1 MFHCILHSSLPC
13 CMKGYETLHT
23 QSDAAGCAP
32 RSFLDLAGHTYFFCL
47 EIKFMFIHFHSE
59 CYMRCRRII
68 YMYKSTRKAGY
79 TKEKQNKLNNEFS

>member
-32 RSFLDLAGHTYFFCL
+32 RSFFDLADHTYFFL
-47 EIKFMFIHFHSE
+47 PRNQVHVHSFSLRMLYE
-59 CYMRCRRII
+59 AQKNYIYVQKYKKSRI
-68 YMYKSTRKAGY
+68 YKRET
-79 TKEKQNKLNNEFS
+79 E

>member
-1 MFHCILHSSLPC
+1 MFHFILHSSLPS
-13 CMKGYETLHT
+13 CMKCYETIHT

-32 RSFLDLAGHTYFFCL
+32 RSFFDLADHTYFFL
-47 EIKFMFIHFHSE
+47 PRNQVHSFSLIMLYE
-59 CYMRCRRII
+59 VQKNYI